1 VSVPFN
7 RRGEGRSDTR
17 DGICDSQRIDPMM
30 TISSH
35 ITDEIYA
42 RVIIAVCVVF
52 GELDRSRFEVQSSVM
67 LPHTA
72 SPTRK
77 ILLGSPGSFHV
88 YLVYGTVPG
97 HEEQLIRIS
106 R

>member
-7 RRGEGRSDTR
+7 RRGEGRSE
-17 DGICDSQRIDPMM
+17 ICDSQRIPDDIVPRIRRDLRASDNWRLCRLRG
-30 TISSH
+30 T
-35 ITDEIYA
+35 
-42 RVIIAVCVVF
+42 
-52 GELDRSRFEVQSSVM
+52 RSVSLRFEVQSSVM

-77 ILLGSPGSFHV
+77 IVLGSPESFHV
-88 YLVYGTVPG
+88 YLVYDTVPG